1 MQFQALPDDAL
12 MKMARREPEAFAVV
26 YRRHADVVLSYLLRR
41 TGSIEL
47 ASDLTAEVFAAA
59 LVSSR
64 QYKAGPYPLRAW
76 LFAIANHKMYD
87 AWRRQRSERSARE
100 RLGMRE
106 LAFTE
111 DEYEAAEQRIDAER
125 QGDELWSLV
134 ADLPPDQREAVLG
147 RVVDDQ
153 DYAELAGEIGHTQ
166 QTLRQR
172 VSRGLA
178 SLGRGLREGTSR

>member
-1 MQFQALPDDAL
+1 MPLESLPDDAL
-12 MKMARREPEAFAVV
+12 MKLARREPEAFAVV

-59 LVSSR
+59 FNASR
-64 QYKAGPYPLRAW
+64 QYKGGEHPLRAW
-76 LFAIANHKMYD
+76 LFAIANHKLYD
-87 AWRRQRSERSARE
+87 VWRRQRSERSARE
-100 RLGMRE
+100 RLGMRD
-106 LAFTE
+106 LAFTD

-134 ADLPPDQREAVLG
+134 ADLPADQREAVLA
-147 RVVDDQ
+147 RVIDDR
-153 DYAELAGEIGHTQ
+153 DYGELADTIGHSQ

-178 SLGRGLREGTSR
+178 SLGRGLREETR